1 MDIHA
6 WQHGAM
12 NRSNKTAAIMVKD
25 ECVVAD
31 AGRVAIVIYC
41 VCVCYTVTVCRVGGS
56 SCVRQF
62 LALSRHFEQRRPK
75 QILLPAVGAKQNFP
89 HKLLPTLQ

>member
-31 AGRVAIVIYC
+31 AGRVAIVMLVLC
-41 VCVCYTVTVCRVGGS
+41 VLYSYSMSRRRELVRASVFGLES
-56 SCVRQF
+56 SF
-62 LALSRHFEQRRPK
+62 
-75 QILLPAVGAKQNFP
+75 
-89 HKLLPTLQ
+89 

>member
-31 AGRVAIVIYC
+31 AGRVAIVMLLC
-41 VCVCYTVTVCRVGGS
+41 VLYSYSMSRRRELVRASVFGLIES
-56 SCVRQF
+56 SF
-62 LALSRHFEQRRPK
+62 
-75 QILLPAVGAKQNFP
+75 
-89 HKLLPTLQ
+89 

>member
-31 AGRVAIVIYC
+31 AGRVAIVMLLC
-41 VCVCYTVTVCRVGGS
+41 VLLTMSRRSELVRASVFGLES
-56 SCVRQF
+56 SF
-62 LALSRHFEQRRPK
+62 
-75 QILLPAVGAKQNFP
+75 
-89 HKLLPTLQ
+89 